1 MMMLVERFVPVL
13 LENFTKRIQCCLPW
27 SSIAFKNTEKWSPS
41 KDIPTSAGLTTIT
54 SNANSKSVTV
64 PNPTMTHWHPTSITS
79 LSFVQTDTLNTVLET
94 EDDKGVLKEE
104 NDDEK
109 TNKAFQILDKMENGQ
124 ILDESLPR
132 ISAEDVAFDMD
143 EIIIDEEDYY
153 TDGISDSDA
162 SSKDS
167 VEDFEL

>member
-1 MMMLVERFVPVL
+1 
-13 LENFTKRIQCCLPW
+13 
-27 SSIAFKNTEKWSPS
+27 
-41 KDIPTSAGLTTIT
+41 
-54 SNANSKSVTV
+54 
-64 PNPTMTHWHPTSITS
+64 MTHWHPTSITS

-94 EDDKGVLKEE
+94 EDDEGVLKEG

-132 ISAEDVAFDMD
+132 KSLSAEDIAFDMD

-153 TDGISDSDA
+153 YTDGTSNSDA

>member
-1 MMMLVERFVPVL
+1 MKLM
-13 LENFTKRIQCCLPW
+13 
-27 SSIAFKNTEKWSPS
+27 SS
-41 KDIPTSAGLTTIT
+41 KDIPTSASPTMMT
-54 SNANSKSVTV
+54 SNASSESVTV

-79 LSFVQTDTLNTVLET
+79 LSFVQSDTLDTVLKT
-94 EDDKGVLKEE
+94 EDDEEVLEE
-104 NDDEK
+104 GNDEEE
-109 TNKAFQILDKMENGQ
+109 TNKVFQILDKMENSQ

-153 TDGISDSDA
+153 TDGTSNSDA

>member
-1 MMMLVERFVPVL
+1 M
-13 LENFTKRIQCCLPW
+13 
-27 SSIAFKNTEKWSPS
+27 
-41 KDIPTSAGLTTIT
+41 
-54 SNANSKSVTV
+54 
-64 PNPTMTHWHPTSITS
+64 SITS
-79 LSFVQTDTLNTVLET
+79 LSFVQSDTLDTVLET
-94 EDDKGVLKEE
+94 KDDEGVLKEG

-132 ISAEDVAFDMD
+132 ISVEDVAFDMD

-153 TDGISDSDA
+153 TDGTTSDSDA

>member
-1 MMMLVERFVPVL
+1 MKPV
-13 LENFTKRIQCCLPW
+13 
-27 SSIAFKNTEKWSPS
+27 SS
-41 KDIPTSAGLTTIT
+41 KDISTSAGPTMMT
-54 SNANSKSVTV
+54 SNANSESVTV

-79 LSFVQTDTLNTVLET
+79 LSFVQSDTLDTVLET
-94 EDDKGVLKEE
+94 ENDEGVLKEG

-109 TNKAFQILDKMENGQ
+109 TNKAFQILDKMENSQ

-132 ISAEDVAFDMD
+132 INVEDVAFDMD

-153 TDGISDSDA
+153 TDGTTSDSDA

-167 VEDFEL
+167 VEDFGL